1 MAVLTPTELTE
12 QLKTLA
18 GWSQAGDAIRK
29 EFTFQDFPEAVLFVS
44 ALVPGMDGF
53 LAKVP
58 VLAIVLVAGTL
69 GILVRSLARRGRA
82 G

>member
-1 MAVLTPTELTE
+1 MSAEPVVRDRRVLLILALVVVAVL
-12 QLKTLA
+12 
-18 GWSQAGDAIRK
+18 G
-29 EFTFQDFPEAVLFVS
+29 VNVVS

-58 VLAIVLVAGTL
+58 VLAIVLVTGTL
-69 GILVRSLARRGRA
+69 VVLLRALVRRGRT

>member
-1 MAVLTPTELTE
+1 MSGPVERVRDRRVIVVLALVVAAVLGL
-12 QLKTLA
+12 
-18 GWSQAGDAIRK
+18 D
-29 EFTFQDFPEAVLFVS
+29 VLS

-58 VLAIVLVAGTL
+58 VAVIVLVAGTAFVL
-69 GILVRSLARRGRA
+69 WLALARGRRGGDA